1 MNDKPKEEIY
11 AERFDASKKE
21 REQLSKEAIKQHED
35 EKPQK
40 KESRKF
46 KFTKKE
52 DLLQRNEINQWQ
64 KSNLIFRMISKKFQ
78 NSFLYDNALQEFVEN
93 LGGRYMC

>member
-40 KESRKF
+40 KKSRKF

-52 DLLQRNEINQWQ
+52 DLL
-64 KSNLIFRMISKKFQ
+64 
-78 NSFLYDNALQEFVEN
+78 
-93 LGGRYMC
+93 

>member
-40 KESRKF
+40 KKVANSSLL
-46 KFTKKE
+46 KKKICCRE
-52 DLLQRNEINQWQ
+52 MR
-64 KSNLIFRMISKKFQ
+64 
-78 NSFLYDNALQEFVEN
+78 
-93 LGGRYMC
+93 

>member
-40 KESRKF
+40 KESRTF
-46 KFTKKE
+46 KICCRE
-52 DLLQRNEINQWQ
+52 MR
-64 KSNLIFRMISKKFQ
+64 
-78 NSFLYDNALQEFVEN
+78 
-93 LGGRYMC
+93 

>member
-21 REQLSKEAIKQHED
+21 QEQLSKEAIKQHED

-52 DLLQRNEINQWQ
+52 DLL
-64 KSNLIFRMISKKFQ
+64 
-78 NSFLYDNALQEFVEN
+78 
-93 LGGRYMC
+93 

>member
-1 MNDKPKEEIY
+1 MNDNPKEAVY
-11 AERFDASKKE
+11 ADRCEASKQE

-52 DLLQRNEINQWQ
+52 DLL
-64 KSNLIFRMISKKFQ
+64 
-78 NSFLYDNALQEFVEN
+78 
-93 LGGRYMC
+93 

>member
-1 MNDKPKEEIY
+1 MTNQKKKY
-11 AERFDASKKE
+11 TLNALMLLKKE

-52 DLLQRNEINQWQ
+52 DLL
-64 KSNLIFRMISKKFQ
+64 
-78 NSFLYDNALQEFVEN
+78 
-93 LGGRYMC
+93 